1 MRLDKDRAFMLLTSP
16 MLPLYLVQ
24 GLSTFQ
30 NVSTGHWSYCSNG
43 DYLKA
48 RDLVSLSAHPKSA
61 IITVTPPS

>member
-48 RDLVSLSAHPKSA
+48 RELVSLSAHPN